1 MARWGEFAA
10 MAPEMAAAGRGLI
23 YQFGPG
29 LGYLAT
35 IRKDGGP
42 RLHPFCPAICGDGLY
57 ALIGP
62 SPKRHDL
69 LRDGRYA
76 FHTFPK
82 PETDDEFNLMGRV
95 RRVDD
100 PSERAAV
107 LEAYLSTGA
116 ISNGDEIYFE
126 LLIERALLSIYA
138 GRGAWPPTY
147 TKWRAPS

>member
-1 MARWGEFAA
+1 MARWGEFATL
-10 MAPEMAAAGRGLI
+10 APEMAQAGRGLI

-42 RLHPFCPAICGDGLY
+42 RLHPFCPTICGDGLY

-62 SPKRHDL
+62 SPKRYDL

-82 PETDDEFNLMGRV
+82 EEVDDEFNLMGRV

-100 PSERAAV
+100 PEERAAV

-116 ISNGDEIYFE
+116 TSSGDEIYFE
-126 LLIERALLSIYA
+126 LQIERALLSIYA
-138 GRGAWPPTY
+138 GRPSWPPAY
-147 TKWRAPS
+147 TKWRVP